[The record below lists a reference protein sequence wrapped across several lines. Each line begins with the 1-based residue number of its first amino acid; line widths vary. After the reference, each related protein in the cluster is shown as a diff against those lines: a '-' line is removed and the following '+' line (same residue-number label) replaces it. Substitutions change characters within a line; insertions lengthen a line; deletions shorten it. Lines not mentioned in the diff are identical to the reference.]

1 MLEPTRPAKQV
12 TQVANGMLMLS
23 SAFGIDTPKPCTT
36 GQLTSRP
43 SVESATTLST
53 V

>member
-1 MLEPTRPAKQV
+1 MLEPTRPAMQV
-12 TQVANGMLMLS
+12 TQVANGTFTVTA
-23 SAFGIDTPKPCTT
+23 AFGIDAPKPCTI

>member
-1 MLEPTRPAKQV
+1 MRPAKQV
-12 TQVANGMLMLS
+12 TQVANGTLTVRL
-23 SAFGIDTPKPCTT
+23 AFGIDVAKPCTI
-36 GQLTSRP
+36 GQLTWRP

>member
-1 MLEPTRPAKQV
+1 MLEPTRPAIQV
-12 TQVANGMLMLS
+12 TQVANGTS
-23 SAFGIDTPKPCTT
+23 TVTVAFGTDVLKPCTI

-43 SVESATTLST
+43 SVDSATTLST